1 MADYK
6 QFDIVWAPY
15 PFSDMAEKSKPRPG
29 IIVSNEFSN
38 DLDNDFL
45 VCPITSKLREDRF
58 SVALTDEMLTDSLD
72 LESEIRCNKIATI
85 RKKLIMYK
93 VGELMPEYHDKIL
106 EKIKSAFDDFSIDL
120 SEKSIKAKFIDS

>member
-29 IIVSNEFSN
+29 IIVSNELSN
-38 DLDNDFL
+38 GLDNDFL
-45 VCPITSKLREDRF
+45 ICPITSKLREDRF
-58 SVALTDEMLTDSLD
+58 SIILTDEMLTDSLD

-93 VGELMPEYHDKIL
+93 VGELLPDYYDEVL
-106 EKIKSAFDDFSIDL
+106 EKIKSVFNDEGITHFRNTL
-120 SEKSIKAKFIDS
+120 KSE